1 MRNKVIPESMIQSE
15 YVAYNH
21 PCTVV
26 TITDNSQR
34 PVTQVNSE
42 NYTVLQ
48 PVFMPKGPTDEIIV
62 FEGSDIVTKW
72 RNLMGTPNTTIYG
85 KFGTIAEEALKGR
98 FSLATLN
105 MRPPEATYANFYVA
119 FTLKKAMDEEG
130 DTPLTKT
137 LYVLLD
143 SSTQEYTFSFVK
155 TDLQPEGEEL
165 EPNQTITEVPLEMF
179 EIGFKPFYIED
190 LKTGVDYAEYLSET
204 LYVNKVGKNMT
215 SIDEETEVHLPL
227 FALAYKGRGDYGNVF
242 KAEFSTETNKLND
255 AYSYYNCAIK
265 DGAVTDYSFT
275 FTTFDIAKGN
285 LNYGFGDRALLA
297 CRTTFTAT
305 NFVQV
310 FNSYSASRQLQNK
323 VEASVKAATSKVLS
337 NALAKVK
344 EKFPSFNET
353 TDTSNWG
360 EIVEGIKVMDGMF
373 KRNRDTVEGKSLE
386 TPFSYVDPWL
396 SLSKDI
402 EAKLPWVYKPCP
414 ATIPFVGGTM
424 GPLADILDEDGFD
437 WNSQLEEQAPSPE
450 TGLPENKKY
459 KIWNR
464 MLINFFKGITDD
476 CIFDPTIVRDAIVF
490 ADDYPDEVQEVID
503 DFTRY
508 REGEINFENGRCDMC
523 FIRTPDRSVK
533 NITEALD
540 WQGAFLNKTKN
551 INMHPV
557 IGAWRFTDPSTGSQE
572 TYQAFF
578 DYLGTNSSLFRYLS
592 SCVPD
597 SFASGDWSMI
607 TKGAVNSMT
616 LVPRTHAER
625 EELANRDIIYYKRR
639 PGGYYTLGH
648 DTGYNIGMDSVLK
661 SIGSNIQFNRILN
674 LALMELLKNQ
684 IINPTKDRLAILQ
697 RDVELAISQPAKHF
711 NGKVSVSI
719 GVSTHEKEVDKKVV
733 LCEIT
738 VTGHEYS
745 RSNRLHMIAQRPD
758 TNE

>member
-1 MRNKVIPESMIQSE
+1 MRNKVIPEYMIQST

-72 RNLMGTPNTTIYG
+72 RDLMGTPNTALYG

-119 FTLKKAMDEEG
+119 FDVKKAMDDEG
-130 DTPLTKT
+130 NNAVTKT

-143 SSTQEYTFSFVK
+143 SSTQEYTFSFIK
-155 TDLQPEGEEL
+155 EELQPEGTEL
-165 EPNQTITEVPLEMF
+165 EPTQTITEIPLEMF
-179 EIGFKPFYIED
+179 EIGFKPYFIED
-190 LKTGVDYAEYLSET
+190 LKTSTDYNDYLSNT
-204 LYVNKVGKNMT
+204 AYVNKIGKNNA
-215 SIDEETEVHLPL
+215 SIDDTELHMPL
-227 FALAYKGRGDYGNVF
+227 FGLAYKGRGDYGNVF
-242 KAEFSTETNKLND
+242 KAEFTTEPTKLNEV
-255 AYSYYNCAIK
+255 YSYYDCAIK
-265 DGAVTDYSFT
+265 DGAETDYEFT
-275 FTTFDIAKGN
+275 FSIFDIARGQ

-305 NFVQV
+305 NFTQV

-323 VEASVKAATSKVLS
+323 AEAVVKAATTKTLG
-337 NALAKVK
+337 NALAKIK
-344 EKFPSFNET
+344 EKFPTFNET
-353 TDTSNWG
+353 TDTSNWD
-360 EIVEGIKVMDGMF
+360 EIVEAINVMQNLF
-373 KRNRDTVEGKSLE
+373 HRNRDTVEGKSVE
-386 TPFSYVDPWL
+386 TPFSYVNPWDVI
-396 SLSKDI
+396 KD
-402 EAKLPWVYKPCP
+402 EDKAKMPWVYNSC
-414 ATIPFVGGTM
+414 ASTIPFTGGSM
-424 GPLADILDEDGFD
+424 GPLGDILNDDGFD
-437 WNSQLEEQAPSPE
+437 WNTTLEEEIPDE
-450 TGLPENKKY
+450 MTGVPTKKKY
-459 KIWNR
+459 KIWDR
-464 MLINFFKGITDD
+464 MLTQFFTGETDD
-476 CIFDPTIVRDAIVF
+476 CIFDPTIVRDAIIF
-490 ADDYPDEVQEVID
+490 ADDYPLDVQEVID

-508 REGEINFENGRCDMC
+508 REGEVNFEKGRCDMC
-523 FIRTPDRSVK
+523 FIRTPDQSVK
-533 NITEALD
+533 TITGALD
-540 WQGAFLNKTKN
+540 WQASFLNTTKN

-557 IGAWRFTDPSTGSQE
+557 IGAWRFTDPSTGAQE

-578 DYLGTNSSLFRYLS
+578 DYLGTDSSLFNYLS

-607 TKGAVNSMT
+607 SKGAVGSMT
-616 LVPRTHAER
+616 LVPRTHTER
-625 EELANRDIIYYKRR
+625 ESLANRDIIYYKRR

-648 DTGYNIGMDSVLK
+648 DTGYNVGVDSVLK

-684 IINPTKDRLAILQ
+684 IINPTKDRLNILQ
-697 RDVELAISQPAKHF
+697 RDIELAIAQPAKHF
-711 NGKVSVSI
+711 NGKVAVSI
-719 GVSTHEKEVDKKVV
+719 GLSTHEKEVDKKVV

-758 TNE
+758 SEE